1 MNKSVSTLIRL
12 FALTLLVVMALS
24 LASCDKLPI
33 DFESIFRPDAGTG
46 DGETPEC
53 PHYNLLDSKCFDC
66 GKIFESTVEEL
77 KLDKYTGS
85 QLPEGSV
92 SSQLYYVRATV
103 KKVLNKSSGEMIIED
118 ATGEITVQAIFT
130 EDGTPYHQMFERP
143 DECDEVLL
151 HCTVKK
157 VSGEWQINQAFLMD
171 FEAVD
176 APVEPAQTITIAEA
190 IEICKLNTEET
201 AERYYIKATVTR
213 VSNPAYGEMY
223 IADETGELLVYNTK
237 NSDGTIGY
245 SDMTERPVKGD
256 EVLLYCTLN
265 NHNGTN
271 QVKSAWVIEFTHT
284 APTYDPS
291 QYTEMSIAEAR
302 DAKLGDKV
310 KVTGVVARITYA
322 NGHKPAGVILVDNT
336 SSIYVYDGDLAGQV
350 KIGNTVEI
358 AAEKTYWILD
368 TEASNAQKFG
378 YVGANQLDSVILISN
393 DNGNTDFDKSWI
405 TETTVKEIMDTPVSE
420 DITNKIYKV
429 NALVKKVPG
438 SGFVNYYIDDL
449 DGVTGS
455 YVYTQCNGSD
465 FGWLDQFDN
474 KICTVYLVA
483 NNAKSGTSG
492 CVWRFLPILVSDDGY
507 VFDTTKAGEYAV
519 KYHGV
524 TQFIPSYTGDPAL
537 KLETQ
542 VSSQL
547 LGFEGAVL
555 SYSSSNEEV
564 VYFSTDANGAITFH
578 CGKAGS
584 ATVTVKGSY
593 NGTDY
598 SETVEITVKENSQFE
613 TISIADAIAKNVGEE
628 VIIKGIVGP
637 SLVNKTGF
645 YLFDESGMVA
655 VTVDASVFE
664 TIAIGNEIVIKGKR
678 DMWTASGKTFGQIC
692 VTNATVEANYYGN
705 HDYLTITPITD
716 KTLEYVYNLDEQD
729 MSETTKLYVV
739 TATVF
744 VEETTYYTN
753 IHLTNGTLNLRL
765 YSSSASQYN
774 WLKQFAGQEVTVELA
789 VCNWNSKDY
798 YTGCVL
804 AVVLEDGTKILNTLN
819 FN

>member
-1 MNKSVSTLIRL
+1 
-12 FALTLLVVMALS
+12 
-24 LASCDKLPI
+24 
-33 DFESIFRPDAGTG
+33 
-46 DGETPEC
+46 
-53 PHYNLLDSKCFDC
+53 
-66 GKIFESTVEEL
+66 
-77 KLDKYTGS
+77 
-85 QLPEGSV
+85 
-92 SSQLYYVRATV
+92 
-103 KKVLNKSSGEMIIED
+103 
-118 ATGEITVQAIFT
+118 
-130 EDGTPYHQMFERP
+130 
-143 DECDEVLL
+143 
-151 HCTVKK
+151 
-157 VSGEWQINQAFLMD
+157 
-171 FEAVD
+171 
-176 APVEPAQTITIAEA
+176 
-190 IEICKLNTEET
+190 
-201 AERYYIKATVTR
+201 
-213 VSNPAYGEMY
+213 
-223 IADETGELLVYNTK
+223 
-237 NSDGTIGY
+237 
-245 SDMTERPVKGD
+245 
-256 EVLLYCTLN
+256 
-265 NHNGTN
+265 
-271 QVKSAWVIEFTHT
+271 
-284 APTYDPS
+284 
-291 QYTEMSIAEAR
+291 
-302 DAKLGDKV
+302 
-310 KVTGVVARITYA
+310 
-322 NGHKPAGVILVDNT
+322 
-336 SSIYVYDGDLAGQV
+336 
-350 KIGNTVEI
+350 
-358 AAEKTYWILD
+358 
-368 TEASNAQKFG
+368 
-378 YVGANQLDSVILISN
+378 
-393 DNGNTDFDKSWI
+393 
-405 TETTVKEIMDTPVSE
+405 MDTPVSE

-429 NALVKKVPG
+429 DALVKKVPG

-804 AVVLEDGTKILNTLN
+804 AVVLEDGTKVLNTLN